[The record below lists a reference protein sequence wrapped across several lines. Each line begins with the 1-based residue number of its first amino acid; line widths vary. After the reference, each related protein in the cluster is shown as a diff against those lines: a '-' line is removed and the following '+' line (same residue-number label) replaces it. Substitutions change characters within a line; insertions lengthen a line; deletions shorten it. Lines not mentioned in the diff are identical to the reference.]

1 VTIFAGGPAQAAYVA
16 RIRDLPPRQCL
27 VVAVDVG
34 KWAAMALIADQHGQ
48 VIGEAF
54 EFALTRSGLTAL
66 LARIDQA
73 VAAVTARSVRVGI
86 EAAGHYHQA
95 LAMTLRDNGFDVVE
109 LNPFQVKTARAQIGQ
124 ARVKT
129 DLRDCMAMIEL
140 LVRGQGWPLHDADG
154 AVAEQAA
161 WVAHRRRKQ
170 AAAQAL
176 GSQVHALADLAFPGL
191 TACFTTGLEAK
202 TLRMLLASL
211 PHPAQVASMSVQ
223 DLVAHAAAHK
233 VRMLRP
239 KAAQVLAAA
248 ADAMCVTPARRQA
261 AAQQVV
267 GEVAA
272 YDAMLTD
279 LAACDQR
286 LAELLPHTPAGIL
299 TTIPG
304 IGVVTASA
312 YGAALGDAA
321 RFAGADAAY
330 RYAGLAP
337 TSYESAGRRSS
348 VVHISKVGSVELR
361 QAIIAL
367 GVGMALHHPDFAAYK
382 RRLVQAGKKPMVA
395 SIATAHRAH
404 RLAFAIIR
412 SQQPYDPLTWA
423 VSTTPQPGRGRPV
436 TAAEPAAPAT

>member
-1 VTIFAGGPAQAAYVA
+1 
-16 RIRDLPPRQCL
+16 

-34 KWAAMALIADQHGQ
+34 KWTAMALIADQHGQ
-48 VIGEAF
+48 ILGGAL
-54 EFALTRSGLTAL
+54 EFGLTRSGLTMLTDKIA
-66 LARIDQA
+66 QA
-73 VAAVTARSVRVGI
+73 VAAVGARSVRVGI

-95 LAMTLRDNGFDVVE
+95 LAMTLRDNEFDVVE

-129 DLRDCMAMIEL
+129 DLRDCMAMVEL
-140 LVRGQGWPLHDADG
+140 LVRGQGWPPHDADG
-154 AVAEQAA
+154 AAGEQAA

-170 AAAQAL
+170 AAAQTL

-191 TACFTTGLEAK
+191 TACFATGLEAK
-202 TLRMLLASL
+202 TLRMLLATV
-211 PHPAQVASMSVQ
+211 PHPAQVASMGVE
-223 DLVAHAAAHK
+223 DLVRHAAAHQ

-248 ADAMCVTPARRQA
+248 TDAMCVTPARREA
-261 AAQQVV
+261 AAVQVA
-267 GEVAA
+267 GEVTA
-272 YDAMLTD
+272 YDAILAD
-279 LAACDQR
+279 LVVCDQR
-286 LAELLPHTPAGIL
+286 LAEPLPRTAAGIL
-299 TTIPG
+299 TTMPG
-304 IGVVTASA
+304 VGVVIASA
-312 YGAALGDAA
+312 YGAALGDAT
-321 RFAGADAAY
+321 RFANADAAY

-337 TSYESAGRRSS
+337 TSYESAGRRST

-423 VSTTPQPGRGRPV
+423 ASTTPKLRRGRPV
-436 TAAEPAAPAT
+436 RATEPAARTT